1 MIERIDALDDRYY
14 LLAVL
19 RVRAVRIAFAGFVFE
34 RTVFVL
40 DAVGLLKEKTAGRHT
55 MLERNRLDAH
65 RAVLEDHGMF
75 ARVDRVE
82 DDIVQAIVGMIVQQ
96 RLQQFLQVRLRIYMH
111 RLRTFEHT
119 ECCQQTD
126 QAKAVVPMQM
136 GDEDIIQAGRMNA
149 QFLHRQHYTLAAVDE
164 ERLIAQLDQLS
175 RRRSCF
181 RRLCTPAS

>member
-1 MIERIDALDDRYY
+1 MIERIDALDDRND
-14 LLAVL
+14 LLAIL
-19 RVRAVRIAFAGFVFE
+19 SVRTIRIAFTGLVVETAVFA
-34 RTVFVL
+34 L
-40 DAVGLLKEKTAGRHT
+40 HT
-55 MLERNRLDAH
+55 MSFLEEESACRHPVFQRNRLDAH
-65 RAVLEDHGMF
+65 RAVLEDYGMF

-82 DDIVQAIVGMIVQQ
+82 DDVVQAIVGMIVQQ
-96 RLQQFLQVRLRIYMH
+96 RLQQFLQVLVRIYMH
-111 RLRTFEHT
+111 GLRTFEHT
-119 ECCQQTD
+119 ECCQQTN

-149 QFLHRQHYTLAAVDE
+149 QFLHRQHYALAAVDE